1 MLFSNK
7 NQKPGQ
13 VRHDEKSLSPVLHV
27 ADSLKG
33 YQKEL
38 AKKEVESLFE
48 LNMIGRAFNNVISE
62 ADTFQ
67 SQLQDFGQSF
77 SNINQSAE
85 RFDHVREDITQTVS
99 HAQNMMEDLQRT
111 SMNVQDSYS
120 QMENTFTQLQNAVD
134 AIRKCMGKIVSIADE
149 TNILAINASIEAA
162 RAGEQGK
169 GFAIVAEKVRELAKE
184 IKELTDEVD
193 TGVHN
198 VESGASQLSGSI
210 HASQQ
215 ALGEGVDI
223 VNDTCESFVQITS
236 AAEGAS
242 LVQTEISD
250 VIEDSRSSL
259 QEICQFF
266 DNIKQ
271 QYDEVVKHISQASR
285 LGTTKS
291 AMFEDMD
298 NMLSQIPPI
307 ITDTDALKK

>member
-13 VRHDEKSLSPVLHV
+13 VRHDEKSLYPVLHV
-27 ADSLKG
+27 ADSLSK

-48 LNMIGRAFNNVISE
+48 LGMVGRAFDNVVRE

-77 SNINQSAE
+77 SNINQSAS
-85 RFDHVREDITQTVS
+85 RFDQVRQDITQTVS
-99 HAQNMMEDLQRT
+99 HAQDMMEDLQRT
-111 SMNVQDSYS
+111 SVNVQASYS
-120 QMENTFTQLQNAVD
+120 QMENTFQQLQNAVD

-169 GFAIVAEKVRELAKE
+169 GFAIVAEKVRELAEE
-184 IKELTDEVD
+184 IKGLTDEVD
-193 TGVHN
+193 AGVHN

-210 HASQQ
+210 RSSQQ
-215 ALGEGVDI
+215 ALGQGVDI
-223 VNDTCESFVQITS
+223 VNDTCESFVQITA

-242 LVQTEISD
+242 SVQTEISD
-250 VIEDSRSSL
+250 VIDTSRSSL
-259 QEICQFF
+259 QDICSFF
-266 DNIKQ
+266 DNIKV
-271 QYDEVVKHISQASR
+271 QYDDVVKHISRASR

-307 ITDTDALKK
+307 IRDPDALKK

>member
-7 NQKPGQ
+7 NHKTGQ
-13 VRHDEKSLSPVLHV
+13 VRHDEKSLYPVLHV
-27 ADSLKG
+27 TDSLKK

-48 LNMIGRAFNNVISE
+48 LRMVGRAFDNVLEE

-85 RFDHVREDITQTVS
+85 RFDHVREDITLTVS

-111 SMNVQDSYS
+111 SSNVQESYT
-120 QMENTFTQLQNAVD
+120 QMESTFEQLQNAVE

-193 TGVHN
+193 TGVGN

-210 HASQQ
+210 QASQQ
-215 ALGEGVDI
+215 ALGQGFDI
-223 VNDTCESFVQITS
+223 VNDTCGSFVQITS

-242 LVQTEISD
+242 SVQSEISA
-250 VIEDSRSSL
+250 VIDDSRTSL
-259 QEICQFF
+259 QRICQFF
-266 DNIKQ
+266 DNIKL
-271 QYDEVVKHISQASR
+271 QYDEVVKHISQANR

-307 ITDTDALKK
+307 IKDTDALK